1 MEAYEAEIKALCAT
15 EAEYRARR
23 FGEWYYSSGRVV
35 RAYDNKEHKVKEM
48 PTNYHPL
55 GWRHVAVV
63 DPSASGL
70 TGLTVWAENP
80 KTNVWY
86 NVIAETIQGEAAFS
100 LVKEIEEKISP
111 FNIVERICDCNP
123 AGFYREAH
131 RQGVMYAPF
140 SEKVDRKALL
150 MHGS

>member
-1 MEAYEAEIKALCAT
+1 MARVLTNDGIFIATFTPLVENEGDKKIADAELPSKIKYIFRPEDNPTIAKNMEAYEAEIKALCAT

-70 TGLTVWAENP
+70 P
-80 KTNVWY
+80 
-86 NVIAETIQGEAAFS
+86 
-100 LVKEIEEKISP
+100 
-111 FNIVERICDCNP
+111 
-123 AGFYREAH
+123 
-131 RQGVMYAPF
+131 
-140 SEKVDRKALL
+140 
-150 MHGS
+150 GS